1 MRIDGIR
8 LNSSS
13 KAGRVHWGCG
23 LLLLLSGCV
32 SPPVLDLSVMSYDR
46 VTTDL
51 LSQQLL
57 LNIARARHHQPIH
70 FTAVSNIA
78 ATFDFRFSAGGTPA
92 LTGNS
97 GGMVVP
103 TFGGSVADNPTITIV
118 PIEGEEFTRRLLTPV
133 QEGMLTMLL
142 RQGADVDL
150 ILRLLAGEF
159 RNVQSAGEVA
169 FHNLPNDSGYTA
181 FRQIVLH
188 LSSIQDRNQLYVEPL
203 RFERRWSWNRKDIRP
218 EMLPALEKDYVVRQD
233 PVTGNYQLSKMVNGR
248 IIMTNYDPDQLSN
261 EERVRLNTWAE
272 ANPINEL
279 NVDIRPGF
287 PGGEFP
293 IHGKFRLR
301 SLANV
306 LNFLGRGIAEEPEHP
321 VERDPRTPPV
331 ADNPTATLGIMETDS
346 APAGDDISIEYRDRH
361 YALKP
366 ESGYQWNRE
375 GFTLL
380 HQIFQMTI
388 SELPRV
394 GIPSLTIAK

>member
-1 MRIDGIR
+1 MITAANHR
-8 LNSSS
+8 
-13 KAGRVHWGCG
+13 RVYWISI
-23 LLLLLSGCV
+23 LTVLLSGCV
-32 SPPVLDLSVMSYDR
+32 SPPALDYAVMRYDR

-92 LTGNS
+92 LTGES
-97 GGMVVP
+97 GGMIVP

-133 QEGMLTMLL
+133 PENMLTMLL

-159 RNVQSAGEVA
+159 RDVQSAGEVA
-169 FHNLPNDSGYTA
+169 FHNRPSDSGYST

-203 RFERRWSWNRKDIRP
+203 RFERQWSYDRKDIRP
-218 EMLPALEKDYVVRQD
+218 DMLPNLEKEYSVRQD
-233 PVTGNYQLSKMVNGR
+233 PVTGGYRLARMVSGR
-248 IIMTNYDPDQLSN
+248 IVMTNYDPDQLSN
-261 EERVRLNTWAE
+261 EERLRLNAWAE
-272 ANPINEL
+272 VSPTNEL
-279 NVDIRPGF
+279 SVDIRPGY

-306 LNFLGRGIAEEPEHP
+306 LNFLGRGIAEEPEQP
-321 VERDPRTPPV
+321 VAPDPRTPPV
-331 ADNPTATLGIMETDS
+331 AENPIATLDIQATDS
-346 APAGDDISIEYRDRH
+346 APSGDDISIEYRDQH
-361 YALKP
+361 YSLKP
-366 ESGYQWNRE
+366 ESGYQWNHE

-388 SELPRV
+388 AELPRV